1 MSRTSFFLSL
11 FLLSTLTSCSY
22 KFTSAALGPDIKTF
36 YVQNFDNRA
45 SNVVP
50 TLAVT
55 FSERLRDKIRNEMR
69 LRPNNTEPDIELS
82 GYISKYD
89 VTAEA
94 PKPGETVAFNKLTVT
109 VYVEYINH
117 KDEKKN
123 IKQDFTRFRT
133 FPATSNL
140 IDVQEQLIKEITD
153 ELLDSIFDV
162 SFNNW

>member
-1 MSRTSFFLSL
+1 MFRNLLFAYCLFFVG
-11 FLLSTLTSCSY
+11 CSY

-36 YVQNFDNRA
+36 YVQRFENRA
-45 SNVVP
+45 TNVVP
-50 TLAVT
+50 TLAIT
-55 FSERLRDKIRNEMR
+55 FAERLRDKIRNEMR
-69 LRPNNTEPDIELS
+69 LRPNNTEPDIEML

-89 VTAEA
+89 VTAES
-94 PKPGETVAFNKLTVT
+94 PKPGETVAFNKLTIT
-109 VYVEYINH
+109 VYVEYMNH

-123 IKQDFTRFRT
+123 LKQDFTRFRT
-133 FPATSNL
+133 FPASSNL